1 MTLPWFLVAVLA
13 LVLTGLLWYHCR
25 LRRRI
30 DRYAGQLRALSQER
44 LAFEDLPV
52 DVAGLERLSGAVH
65 AALAT
70 FQQQELAVEAE
81 RERLANIIDQMTDG
95 VLIADARG
103 IAQFANPATRR
114 IFGLSGETLV
124 GRSIPQILRHHRLI
138 ETWKKSCA
146 TQEMQIEAVEWPQRR
161 LFLQLIVVPDRHVGG
176 GSLLLV
182 QDLTRIRHLE
192 TVRRDFISNFSHELR
207 TPLAA
212 LTSLAETLQDGA
224 LEDAETARRFLQRIQ
239 QEVEILNRM
248 ASELLDLARLEAGQV
263 PLEARTFLPRTLLE
277 DVGERMRLH
286 AERAGLRLRIECID
300 NLPAIR
306 ADYAK
311 LERVLVNL
319 IHNAIKFT
327 PAGGEVLLLAEQI
340 ENGVRLAVRDTGI
353 GIPTEELSR
362 IFERFYRLDRA
373 RSGGG
378 AGLGLSI
385 ARHLV
390 EMHGSKLEVESAEG
404 RGSTFSFI
412 IPLETSTA
420 S

>member
-1 MTLPWFLVAVLA
+1 MTLLWFLLVVLA
-13 LVLTGLLWYHCR
+13 LVLTGLLWYHYR

-30 DRYAGQLRALSQER
+30 DRYADQLRVLSQGR
-44 LAFEDLPV
+44 LAFEDLPA
-52 DVAGLERLSGAVH
+52 DVADLERLSGAVH

-70 FQQQELAVEAE
+70 FQEKELTIEAE
-81 RERLANIIDQMTDG
+81 RERLANIIDQLTDG

-103 IAQFANPATRR
+103 VAQFANPAARR

-146 TQEMQIEAVEWPQRR
+146 TQQMQIEAIEWPQRR
-161 LFLQLIVVPDRHVGG
+161 LFLQLIVVPDRHVTG

-224 LEDAETARRFLQRIQ
+224 LEDTETARRFLRRIQ

-263 PLEARTFLPRTLLE
+263 PLEVRTFLPRTLLE

-286 AERAGLRLRIECID
+286 AERGGLRLRVECID
-300 NLPAIR
+300 NLPAIQ
-306 ADYAK
+306 ADYAN

-327 PAGGEVLLLAEQI
+327 PAGGEVLLLAERT
-340 ENGVRLAVRDTGI
+340 ENGVRFVVRDTGI
-353 GIPTEELSR
+353 GIPAEELTR
-362 IFERFYRLDRA
+362 IFERFYRVDRA

-390 EMHGSKLEVESAEG
+390 EMHGSKLEVESVEG
-404 RGSTFSFI
+404 KGSTFSFV
-412 IPLETSTA
+412 IPLEA
-420 S
+420 SIAS